1 MITERVCVEL
11 EVGRQK
17 VGTQH
22 IFSKELS
29 PQQENQ
35 VYRITE
41 RNRPLLLQQA
51 PLLCEAIILCMIMP
65 CIAGLPLCTYQ
76 AVADIFQRT
85 VDLPDLLRFYP
96 QSLSDP

>member
-1 MITERVCVEL
+1 MKL
-11 EVGRQK
+11 EVEWQK

-29 PQQENQ
+29 PQQEDQ
-35 VYRITE
+35 IYRIAE
-41 RNRPLLLQQA
+41 RSRTLLLQQA
-51 PLLCEAIILCMIMP
+51 PLLYEAIILCMIMP
-65 CIAGLPLCTYQ
+65 RIAGLPLCTYQ

-85 VDLPDLLRFYP
+85 IDLPDLLRFYP